1 MRRRLQCLA
10 DTCPHRLAPL
20 SEGRLAVDASGKTRL
35 ECSYHGWQFAGCG
48 KCTKLPQLEGTKP
61 ILPLYGASAYPAR
74 EREARAGAELSPP
87 LSLRARLPP
96 DQVRE
101 AQGVAY
107 VFLGTALHRR
117 GAAPCAQ
124 SE

>member
-1 MRRRLQCLA
+1 MHQAAAARGHQAHPAAVRRERV
-10 DTCPHRLAPL
+10 P
-20 SEGRLAVDASGKTRL
+20 G
-35 ECSYHGWQFAGCG
+35 
-48 KCTKLPQLEGTKP
+48 
-61 ILPLYGASAYPAR
+61 AR

-107 VFLGTALHRR
+107 VFLGTALRLPPALASVNGCCGLLPAHGSASSR
-117 GAAPCAQ
+117 PVD
-124 SE
+124 EDF